1 MDTTLVGRKNVKEVS
16 IMGIVGLIFGIL
28 AVIGSFIPAVGTFIA
43 RPGAALTI
51 LLCGFALAKA
61 IREKE
66 PIGGAAVAG
75 LALGIALL

>member
-1 MDTTLVGRKNVKEVS
+1 MDTTFVGRKKCEEVS
-16 IMGIVGLIFGIL
+16 NMGSAGLVFGIL
-28 AVIGSFIPAVGTFIA
+28 SLIGSFIPAVGGYIA

-66 PIGGAAVAG
+66 PIGGAAIAG
-75 LALGIALL
+75 LAFGIALL